1 MARSDGPFEVIA
13 KIGDNA
19 YKLQLPGDM
28 AVSATFN
35 VGDLSPYVE
44 DSVEDPSDLETNPLE
59 DGEGDAGACD
69 PNQTEKAQDQT
80 DQDQG
85 AILALFS
92 LSSSRAF
99 AVLDDPFG
107 RPNQVMIGRVLLCWT
122 P

>member
-1 MARSDGPFEVIA
+1 MCKRISDHYLHVLDIRGCS
-13 KIGDNA
+13 
-19 YKLQLPGDM
+19 L
-28 AVSATFN
+28 
-35 VGDLSPYVE
+35 
-44 DSVEDPSDLETNPLE
+44 DPLDVHSFFGLKDGLISIMMPLE
-59 DGEGDAGACD
+59 KDMSGDAGACD
-69 PNQTEKAQDQT
+69 PNQT